1 MDIRQ
6 LRYLVALARE
16 RHFARAA
23 ESCGVAQPTL
33 SAGLRHLEED
43 LGVLVVERGNRFK
56 GLTPEG
62 ERVLVWAQ
70 RILADCNSLE
80 QELLGARKEL
90 RGRIVVGVIPSAL
103 AMVAPLTSALL
114 ARQPGLGVKLLSCSS
129 VEIQRGLDDFELH
142 AGITYLDNEP
152 LSNVRSQPLYQERY
166 VLLAA
171 EGLVTT
177 DDPTM
182 GWAAAA
188 ELPLCLLTPAM
199 QNRRIVN
206 AAFAAAGANPT
217 PVVETDSIAALI
229 NHVRESR
236 LAAIAPDRLLERLGV
251 GHDLKRFQLVQ
262 PDLVHTVGLVVADRD
277 PTPPFVAALWA
288 AAQAVGG

>member
-80 QELLGARKEL
+80 QELLGARKAL

-171 EGLVTT
+171 EGLVAS
-177 DDPTM
+177 DGPAM

-188 ELPLCLLTPAM
+188 GLPLCLLTPEM

-229 NHVRESR
+229 AHVRESR

>member
-16 RHFARAA
+16 KHFARAA
-23 ESCGVAQPTL
+23 ETCGVAQPTL

-62 ERVLVWAQ
+62 ERVLGWAQ
-70 RILADCNSLE
+70 RILADCDSLE
-80 QELLGARKEL
+80 QELVGVRKEL
-90 RGRIVVGVIPSAL
+90 RGRITLGVIPSAL

-114 ARQPGLGVKLLSCSS
+114 ARQPGLGIRLLSCSS

-152 LSNVRSQPLYQERY
+152 LAHVRSQPLYQERY

-171 EGLVTT
+171 RGRGL
-177 DDPTM
+177 DDRASV
-182 GWAAAA
+182 GWAEAAK
-188 ELPLCLLTPAM
+188 LPLCLLVPEM

-206 AAFAAAGANPT
+206 AAFAAAGCQPT
-217 PVVETDSIAALI
+217 PVVETDSVAALI
-229 NHVRESR
+229 NHVRETG
-236 LAAIAPDRLLERLGV
+236 LAAIAPDRLAERLGL
-251 GHDLKRFQLVQ
+251 GADLVPVRLEA
-262 PDLVHTVGLVVADRD
+262 PDLVHTVGLVVPDRE
-277 PTPPFVAALWA
+277 PTPPFVAALWET
-288 AAQAVGG
+288 AQAARK